1 MQRGTY
7 LLPIPDNT
15 LFNLGSRAALL
26 VQALTVPGLR
36 RVRCGPSKPA
46 AIAKFQ
52 VISVQILYNTN
63 HGTPSR

>member
-46 AIAKFQ
+46 IAKFQ

-63 HGTPSR
+63 HGTASR